1 MLVCGKVRANRGE
14 RYTLVLVV
22 PTTQAAGSL
31 KAEVALSVLVT
42 KAHLVAGSLFP
53 SINTVLLGIQ
63 TPNARLQARLA
74 LAPGLG

>member
-1 MLVCGKVRANRGE
+1 MLVCDKVRANRGE
-14 RYTLVLVV
+14 RYTLVPVV

-53 SINTVLLGIQ
+53 SILCC
-63 TPNARLQARLA
+63 
-74 LAPGLG
+74 